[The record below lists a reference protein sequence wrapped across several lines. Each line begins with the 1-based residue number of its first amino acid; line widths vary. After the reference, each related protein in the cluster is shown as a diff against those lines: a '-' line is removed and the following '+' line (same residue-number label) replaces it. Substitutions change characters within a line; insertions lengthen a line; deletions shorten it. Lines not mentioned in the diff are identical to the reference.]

1 MKSAIVTALFAY
13 LAIAG
18 FVLVLL
24 VGYSAGKR
32 QPHQPVTAQEAIA
45 HVLVAVAWGYYIP
58 HAIYQVYQGDK
69 SLNAEGSES

>member
-24 VGYSAGKR
+24 VGFTIGKR
-32 QPHQPVTAQEAIA
+32 QPGQPATPQEVIA
-45 HVLVAVAWGYYIP
+45 PLLVAVAWGYYIP
-58 HAIYQVYQGDK
+58 HAIFQVYRGDK
-69 SLNAEGSES
+69 SLNAEGCES